1 MLFRL
6 ALSAAR
12 SGVPGAYDRTGSF
25 TGGGAWRVALKP
37 ATPAVDGTGCGWL
50 VAGDDGVALLA
61 LLGARVADIGRWL
74 GMDAAGYR
82 EI

>member
-1 MLFRL
+1 
-6 ALSAAR
+6 
-12 SGVPGAYDRTGSF
+12 
-25 TGGGAWRVALKP
+25 VALKP